1 MAKGGG
7 IPEAT
12 SEFHNYVK
20 TLIPYL
26 EKHKERLRVMTHYL
40 AELKTLLGEK
50 NRQGKYPE
58 NSWNDLHERRTNP
71 VTRSMFVNKELRR
84 LRLFFTKRIRNNYAN
99 MPPSHWNASDYN
111 VFGRAKP
118 VTTRSKIPLTSAVPR
133 ASIELQ
139 RHLIIKVRFQNSETP
154 KSKKKPYGIIGV
166 SVETTIGINGKP
178 VTDRVFTGK
187 FLYTFQFSP
196 KQMGGKFTLRAY
208 YSGSRGEQGRW
219 GNTVTTIII

>member
-12 SEFHNYVK
+12 SEFHTYVN

-26 EKHKERLRVMTHYL
+26 EKHKERLNVLPHYL

-50 NRQGKYPE
+50 NAQGKYLE
-58 NSWNDLHERRTNP
+58 NSWNDLHQRRTNP

-84 LRLFFTKRIRNNYAN
+84 LRFFFTKRIRKNYAN

-133 ASIELQ
+133 ASIDLQ
-139 RHLIIKVRFQNSETP
+139 RHLIIKIRFQNSETP
-154 KSKKKPYGIIGV
+154 KSKKKPYGIIYL
-166 SVETTIGINGKP
+166 SVETTIEVNGK
-178 VTDRVFTGK
+178 TTMDRISTGK
-187 FLYTFQFSP
+187 FLYTFQFNP
-196 KQMGGKFTLRAY
+196 KQVGGKFTLRAY
-208 YSGSRGEQGRW
+208 YSGSLGEQGRW